1 MKLNEPVYEKNV
13 NSERSGEPAQ
23 SRQSICSHKYSK
35 DIDNKT
41 LLDPVDI

>member
-13 NSERSGEPAQ
+13 NRLVS

-35 DIDNKT
+35 DVDNKT
-41 LLDPVDI
+41 LLDPIDI